1 MKEEEEMQQ
10 IDRMKDTGTRAG
22 EEVDRSHEQSAAPIS
37 V

>member
-10 IDRMKDTGTRAG
+10 IDRMKDKGTCPG
-22 EEVDRSHEQSAAPIS
+22 EEVNRSREQSAAPIS